1 MTDSSVDLF
10 GKNCE
15 DLQEDIAVANGAIT
29 GTLKYVTGYTG
40 FSGKA
45 KEQKGNFIAIKVTN
59 SSADEIYAGIA
70 PSVSGKELVKLEADG
85 IIVIQVNDHEN
96 QEIRVEVVK
105 NGVHDGFDLSLADLV
120 CTPQS

>member
-10 GKNCE
+10 GKNCT

-70 PSVSGKELVKLEADG
+70 PSVSGKELVKLNDDG
-85 IIVIQVNDHEN
+85 ITVIQVNDHEN

-105 NGVHDGFDLSLADLV
+105 NGVHDGFDLSLVDLV

>member
-70 PSVSGKELVKLEADG
+70 PSVSGKELVKLDPDG

-105 NGVHDGFDLSLADLV
+105 DGVHDGFDLSLVDLV

>member
-70 PSVSGKELVKLEADG
+70 PSVSGKELVKLDSDG

-105 NGVHDGFDLSLADLV
+105 DGVHDGFDLSLVDLV

>member
-70 PSVSGKELVKLEADG
+70 PSVSGKELVKLDADG

-105 NGVHDGFDLSLADLV
+105 DGVHDGFDLSLADLV

>member
-1 MTDSSVDLF
+1 MTDSSVDLL

-40 FSGKA
+40 FSSKT
-45 KEQKGNFIAIKVTN
+45 KEQKGNFIALEITN
-59 SSADEIYAGIA
+59 SSADEIYAGIT
-70 PSVSGKELVKLEADG
+70 PSVSGKELVKLDPDG
-85 IIVIQVNDHEN
+85 IIIIQVNDHEN

-105 NGVHDGFDLSLADLV
+105 DGVHDGFDLSLADLV

>member
-45 KEQKGNFIAIKVTN
+45 KEQKGNFIALKVTN
-59 SSADEIYAGIA
+59 SSADEIYAGIT
-70 PSVSGKELVKLEADG
+70 PSQSGKELVKLDPDG
-85 IIVIQVNDHEN
+85 MIVIQVNDHEA

-105 NGVHDGFDLSLADLV
+105 DGVHDGFDLSLVDLV